1 MSDRLRQ
8 TDRPSRITT
17 MPHPGFDSPRRPAAR
32 GAIAAAA
39 APLPIPAVWLGVVAF
54 SAAVWVCLI
63 AVVL

>member
-1 MSDRLRQ
+1 
-8 TDRPSRITT
+8 